1 MIPAH
6 RPIQR
11 PPGAKLLLIDCD
23 GRITHEPRAA
33 FAGHLLT
40 GDLVVAND
48 AATLPASLAG
58 THEPTGHSIEVRLA
72 GRRSLAVDDVH
83 VFAAVVFGAGDYHT
97 RTEHRPPPPPLST
110 GDSLTFGSLKAT
122 VLRVGQHERLV
133 TIGFS
138 GSADA
143 IWAGLARHGRPIQY
157 AHVDAPLAL
166 WDVWT
171 PVAGAPVAFEP
182 PSAGFALDWRTL
194 GDLRRR
200 GVGFAT
206 ITHAAGISSTGD
218 DTLDALLPFDEP
230 YDIPAAT
237 AHAIDAAHDSGGRI
251 VAIGTTVV
259 RALEHAADEHGRV
272 RPGFGIAT
280 QKVTAATRLKV
291 VDLLLTGVH
300 EPGTSHYELMRAFAG
315 EKTLQ
320 LASEQMAANRYR
332 THEFGDSV
340 LVSAAARR
348 GLRGGAILSRSP
360 AERPEPTLNGSACLA
375 HCHVAASSGV
385 SLSI

>member
-1 MIPAH
+1 MIPA
-6 RPIQR
+6 RQPIQR
-11 PPGAKLLLIDCD
+11 PRDAKLLVIDDD
-23 GRITHEPRAA
+23 GCLTHAPRAG
-33 FAGHLLT
+33 FADSFSA

-48 AATLPASLAG
+48 AATLPASLQG
-58 THEPTGHSIEVRLA
+58 THDPTGLPIELRLA
-72 GRRSLAVDDVH
+72 GRRSLAADDVH

-97 RTEHRPPPPPLST
+97 RTEHRPPPPLLSK
-110 GDSLTFGSLKAT
+110 GDGLSFGSLKAT
-122 VLRVGQHERLV
+122 ILRLGRHERLV

-157 AHVDAPLAL
+157 AHVDTPLSL

-182 PSAGFALDWRTL
+182 PSAGFTLDWRTL
-194 GDLRRR
+194 RELRRR

-218 DTLDALLPFDEP
+218 DSLDALLPFDEP
-230 YDIPAAT
+230 YDIPVAT
-237 AHAIDAAHDSGGRI
+237 AQAIGAAQDRGGRI
-251 VAIGTTVV
+251 IAIGTTVV
-259 RALEHAADEHGRV
+259 RALEHAADEEGRV

-280 QKVTAATRLKV
+280 QKVAAGTPLKV

-315 EKTLQ
+315 EETLQ
-320 LASEQMAANRYR
+320 LAIEQMTANGYR
-332 THEFGDSV
+332 THEFGDSM
-340 LVSAAARR
+340 LISARAR
-348 GLRGGAILSRSP
+348 
-360 AERPEPTLNGSACLA
+360 TACDS
-375 HCHVAASSGV
+375 HCQVGASSGV